1 MRAEVAELLA
11 ARDEAD
17 AKLAAALDQL
27 IAYERGGIGR
37 VVPLIR
43 ELPRNAS
50 TTPSSGETRAGEHG
64 RPPSGRRT
72 TGHPRNGGVEG
83 KSRSRSRSTA

>member
-27 IAYERGGIGR
+27 IAYERGPFGR
-37 VVPLIR
+37 VVPIRR
-43 ELPRNAS
+43 ELLRNAS
-50 TTPSSGETRAGEHG
+50 TTPSSEETRDGEHG
-64 RPPSGRRT
+64 RPPSGRRST
-72 TGHPRNGGVEG
+72 ARARNEGVE
-83 KSRSRSRSTA
+83 KKTRSRSRSTA